1 MVFTKNH
8 KYLQKVAISVQYGP
22 DVMCRDKS
30 SFAHCKLVVRNRF
43 CGNKYYGRFCCRLDM
58 IETYSFLTQSL
69 LSNNPEKKK
78 KNTYMFVGTWLTVTH
93 LLSKSSTLPCL
104 IFIFKIL
111 YWKWTNSR
119 RSIVGLEW
127 SQQQLYVTAF
137 LKDDNKVGLKTFHY

>member
-1 MVFTKNH
+1 MVVTKNH

-22 DVMCRDKS
+22 DVMCVDKS

-78 KNTYMFVGTWLTVTH
+78 KKH
-93 LLSKSSTLPCL
+93 
-104 IFIFKIL
+104 
-111 YWKWTNSR
+111 
-119 RSIVGLEW
+119 
-127 SQQQLYVTAF
+127 LYVCGHMA
-137 LKDDNKVGLKTFHY
+137 DGHTFVEQVLYITLFNFYF